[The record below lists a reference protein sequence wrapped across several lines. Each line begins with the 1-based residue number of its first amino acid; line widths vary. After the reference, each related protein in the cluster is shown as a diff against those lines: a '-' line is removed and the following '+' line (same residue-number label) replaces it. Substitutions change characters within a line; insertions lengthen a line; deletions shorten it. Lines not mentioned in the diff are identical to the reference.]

1 MESASE
7 VQAAIIDNY
16 ATLFAT
22 NSAVFACFTL
32 IFFEHILTFGDE
44 VEMFWKQK
52 FTGATVIFLLN
63 RYLILVSYLMEL
75 ATIWIEDDNVSTD
88 LLFDFGIVIRT
99 KDVFYFGLYI
109 PWAAFSALRTYA
121 LTNRHWPLPVFVFL
135 LSLVAY
141 GTDMAQYAVGL
152 TGYVDTAWG
161 WGCVTAVPDLGET
174 LSIQR
179 MFVTLDLPTR
189 GLTIAART
197 TLIASDTILIGVTWY
212 SLRRRTQGISK
223 SSLTSVMYRNGML
236 YFIVVFLLSS
246 FRLILSMPLPFEN
259 PLNATGNISVF
270 AQPLTV
276 ILVSHFLLDLQRAN
290 CRSVDVGMFLLSY
303 SETDTQSE
311 STVVFERRVVGS
323 MGASLVMGSTDET
336 EDSDYSH

>member
-1 MESASE
+1 MESAAE

-22 NSAVFACFTL
+22 NSAVFACFTIGTDEAVWIPAL

-63 RYLILVSYLMEL
+63 RYLILVSYLMDF
-75 ATIWIEDDNVSTD
+75 ATIWIEDDDSCSV
-88 LLFDFGIVIRT
+88 VIRT

-121 LTNRHWPLPVFVFL
+121 LTNRNWPLAVFVFL

-152 TGYVDTAWG
+152 TGYVDTDWG
-161 WGCVTAVPDLGET
+161 WGCVTAVPGLGET
-174 LSIQR
+174 LSIQ
-179 MFVTLDLPTR
+179 
-189 GLTIAART
+189 LTIAART

-212 SLRRRTQGISK
+212 SLRRRTQGMSK
-223 SSLTSVMYRNGML
+223 SSLTSVMYRNVRGVRVRNSRTDAS
-236 YFIVVFLLSS
+236 VVFFLSS

-303 SETDTQSE
+303 SETDTQSD
-311 STVVFERRVVGS
+311 STVVFERRIIGS
-323 MGASLVMGSTDET
+323 LGASLVMGTMDEP